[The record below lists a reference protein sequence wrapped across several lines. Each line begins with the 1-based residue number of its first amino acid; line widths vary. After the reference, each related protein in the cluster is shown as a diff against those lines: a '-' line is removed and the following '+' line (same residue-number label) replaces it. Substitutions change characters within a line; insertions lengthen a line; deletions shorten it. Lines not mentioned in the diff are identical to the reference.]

1 MSTLVTGF
9 NITSDQMRSRVDI
22 VVSRNVKGGRLPSPP
37 VEDLPDDY
45 RMALLEW
52 LLPAWTTARLT
63 IPPAQQGGTIPLP
76 PLTDLVR
83 SIHG

>member
-1 MSTLVTGF
+1 VSTLVTGF

-45 RMALLEW
+45 REALLNW
-52 LLPAWTTARLT
+52 LLPGLVACGFSGTAGWHHL
-63 IPPAQQGGTIPLP
+63 IASA
-76 PLTDLVR
+76 VR
-83 SIHG
+83 SDQALDHENP